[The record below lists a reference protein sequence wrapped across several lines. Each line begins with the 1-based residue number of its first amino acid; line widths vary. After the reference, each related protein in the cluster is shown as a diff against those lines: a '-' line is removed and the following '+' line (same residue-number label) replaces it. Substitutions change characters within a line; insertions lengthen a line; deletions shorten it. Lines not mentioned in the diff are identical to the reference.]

1 MTAMKRRRG
10 MALLAGGLAA
20 GMLLAACGGS
30 DDSASDSAGEDTAA
44 EETAAEETGGDE
56 GADAGADDGDG
67 AMAEGCDA
75 YADYMGNEGTTVNVF
90 TSILPPEQ
98 QLFEEAWL
106 QFEECTGIDIVYE
119 GSDQFEAQLPT
130 RIAGGNA
137 PDIAWIPQPGLLAKL
152 VADGGP
158 VAAPAGTEALVDEY
172 WNPAWKQYGTVDG
185 TFYAAP
191 LGSNM
196 KSFVWYSPTLFA
208 ENGYEVPTTW
218 DELWALSDQMVADGI
233 KPWCGG
239 LESGGATGWPAT
251 DWLEQIMLRLYGG
264 DVYDQWVAG
273 EVDFQS
279 PEVEAAMDVLAGWMK
294 NPEYVNG
301 GYGDVQT
308 IALTPFQDAGAGIVG
323 GECGMLQQ
331 ASFYA
336 NFWANFDE
344 TATVGPNGTA
354 YAFYLPEISSDVPQP
369 VVGGGEF
376 VAAFADRPEVQAV
389 QTYMAS
395 PDFHTKKAALG
406 NWVSANSGVPLDTY
420 AADSIDQLSA
430 QFLTDPSG
438 VFRFDAS
445 DLMPAAVGAGE
456 EWVQMTAWFAEDKPT
471 AEVLADIDAAWP
483 AS

>member
-1 MTAMKRRRG
+1 MTALKRRRG
-10 MALLAGGLAA
+10 MTLLAGGLAA
-20 GMLLAACGGS
+20 GLLLAACGGS
-30 DDSASDSAGEDTAA
+30 DDSASDSTAGDTTDTTDT
-44 EETAAEETGGDE
+44 TAGDTSGGDM
-56 GADAGADDGDG
+56 AAGC
-67 AMAEGCDA
+67 EA
-75 YADYMGNEGTTVNVF
+75 YADYMGNEGTRVNIF

-98 QLFEEAWL
+98 QLFEEAWS

-137 PDIAWIPQPGLLAKL
+137 PDIAFIPQPGLLARL
-152 VADGGP
+152 VQDGGP
-158 VAAPAGTEALVDEY
+158 VAAPAGTQAFVDEY

-196 KSFVWYSPTLFA
+196 KSFVWYNPQVFS
-208 ENGYEVPTTW
+208 EKGYAVPTTW
-218 DELWALSDQMVADGI
+218 DEMWALSDQMVADGI

-251 DWLEQIMLRLYGG
+251 DWLEQTMLRLYGG
-264 DVYDQWVAG
+264 DVYDQWVNH
-273 EVDFQS
+273 ELKFQS

-301 GYGDVQT
+301 GYGDVRT
-308 IALTPFQDAGAGIVG
+308 IAITPFQDAGAGIAT

-336 NFWANFDE
+336 NFWQNFDE
-344 TATVGPNGTA
+344 NAVVGPDGTA
-354 YAFYLPEISSDVPQP
+354 YAFFLPEITSEFPNP

-376 VAAFADRPEVQAV
+376 VTAFSDRAEVQAV
-389 QTYMAS
+389 QTYLAS

-406 NWVSANSGVPLDTY
+406 NWVSANSGVPLSTY
-420 AADSIDQLSA
+420 AAGSIDQLSA
-430 QFLTDPSG
+430 EFLTNPEG
-438 VFRFDAS
+438 IFRFDAS

-456 EWVQMTAWFAEDKPT
+456 FWTQMTAWFAENKPT
-471 AEVLADIDAAWP
+471 SQVLADIDAAWP